1 MKYQVLHSQT
11 QSSCFYFIFTEYKDL
26 SAARIGYY
34 TREIP
39 LPDYWDGSGHIVYQ
53 NSIYYHVSG
62 TQKAVRFDFLTHTK
76 AAEIELPDA
85 RYERNSKYLY
95 KSETTLFD
103 FAVDENGLWIIY
115 STSDGMLT
123 VSHVNESDLTIIR
136 TIHTNRL
143 KSASG
148 DAFIICG
155 ILYATKSPTDI
166 YSSVD
171 FAYDLYTDEE
181 LSPIDIPIMNRY
193 GMSYMLAYYPNEQYI
208 YGYDKGYMM
217 IYNVTLISEDG

>member
-1 MKYQVLHSQT
+1 M
-11 QSSCFYFIFTEYKDL
+11 
-26 SAARIGYY
+26 
-34 TREIP
+34 
-39 LPDYWDGSGHIVYQ
+39 
-53 NSIYYHVSG
+53 SG
-62 TQKAVRFDFLTHTK
+62 TQKAVRFDFLTHSK
-76 AAEIELPDA
+76 AAETVIPDA
-85 RYERNSKYLY
+85 RYERNKKYLY

-123 VSHVNESDLTIIR
+123 VSHVNATDLTIIR

-166 YSSVD
+166 FSSVD
-171 FAYDLYTDEE
+171 FAYDLYADEE

-193 GMSYMLAYYPNEQYI
+193 GMSSMLAYYPNEQYI

-217 IYNVTLISEDG
+217 LYNVTLISEDG